1 MMSADR
7 KCPPMSGPRRVAAKR
22 ERALVALLHAP
33 TLTTAAAEARVNER
47 TLRRW
52 LDEDEFRTAFRAMR
66 RQVMDGALT
75 QLTNAMQDAVTALR
89 RNLSPNALPAI
100 QVRAAVGLL
109 GMALRAAD
117 QLDLAERVEALEQ
130 HAEMTRCS

>member
-1 MMSADR
+1 
-7 KCPPMSGPRRVAAKR
+7 MSGPRHVAAKR

-52 LDEDEFRTAFRAMR
+52 LDEDEFRTAFRTMR

-89 RNLSPNALPAI
+89 RNVSPDVLPAI

-109 GMALRAAD
+109 CMGLRAAD